1 MIKQK
6 HLVLTSE
13 VYFKIIIYFI
23 QILLFLI
30 IFQIDN
36 SFSQEVKDENEVNIN
51 DSIKNFPAVV
61 IDMKKVLSKST
72 AWMKLQKDM
81 QKIESDFKSDIE
93 KEENDLKKEQ
103 ENLVAQKSVLSDEQF
118 KEKQNIFRGKVN
130 KTQTKIEGIRR
141 ELESTMAKGMQIIQN
156 EAIKHLKKIAA
167 KEGYLLI
174 FDASSTV
181 IAADKINISD
191 MVAEKLNGSLPAIKI
206 DRNEEKKGDK

>member
-13 VYFKIIIYFI
+13 VYFKILIYFI
-23 QILLFLI
+23 QILLFLVL
-30 IFQIDN
+30 FHIDN
-36 SFSQEVKDENEVNIN
+36 SFSQEVKNKNEVNIN
-51 DSIKNFPAVV
+51 NTIKNFPAVV

-191 MVAEKLNGSLPAIKI
+191 IVAEKLNGSLPSIKI

>member
-13 VYFKIIIYFI
+13 VCFKFLIYFI
-23 QILLFLI
+23 QILLLLI
-30 IFQIDN
+30 LFQIDN
-36 SFSQEVKDENEVNIN
+36 SFSQEVKDKNEVNIDN
-51 DSIKNFPAVV
+51 SIKNFPAVV

-191 MVAEKLNGSLPAIKI
+191 IVAEKLNGSLPSIKI

>member
-23 QILLFLI
+23 QILLFLVL
-30 IFQIDN
+30 FQIDN

-81 QKIESDFKSDIE
+81 QKIETDFKSDIE
-93 KEENDLKKEQ
+93 KEEKDLKKEQ

-191 MVAEKLNGSLPAIKI
+191 IVAEKLNGSLPAIKI

>member
-13 VYFKIIIYFI
+13 VYFKILIYFI
-23 QILLFLI
+23 QILLFLVL
-30 IFQIDN
+30 FQIDN
-36 SFSQEVKDENEVNIN
+36 SFSQEVKDENEVNLN
-51 DSIKNFPAVV
+51 NSIKNFPAVV

-181 IAADKINISD
+181 IAADKINISHI
-191 MVAEKLNGSLPAIKI
+191 VAEKLNGSLPSIKI
-206 DRNEEKKGDK
+206 DINEDKKGDK

>member
-13 VYFKIIIYFI
+13 VYSKVLIYFI
-23 QILLFLI
+23 QILLFLVL
-30 IFQIDN
+30 FQIDN
-36 SFSQEVKDENEVNIN
+36 SFSQEVKDENEVNLN
-51 DSIKNFPAVV
+51 NSIKNFPAVV

-191 MVAEKLNGSLPAIKI
+191 IVAEKLNGSLPSIKI

>member
-13 VYFKIIIYFI
+13 VYFKILIYFI
-23 QILLFLI
+23 QILLFLVL
-30 IFQIDN
+30 FHIDN
-36 SFSQEVKDENEVNIN
+36 SFSQEVKNKNEVNIN
-51 DSIKNFPAVV
+51 NTIKNFPAVV

-81 QKIESDFKSDIE
+81 QKIESDFKSDIK

-191 MVAEKLNGSLPAIKI
+191 IVAEKLNGSLPSIKI

>member
-81 QKIESDFKSDIE
+81 QKIETDFKSDIE
-93 KEENDLKKEQ
+93 KEEKDLKKEQ

-191 MVAEKLNGSLPAIKI
+191 IVAEKLNGSLPSIKI

>member
-1 MIKQK
+1 MIKQN

-13 VYFKIIIYFI
+13 VYFKILIYFI
-23 QILLFLI
+23 QILLFLVL
-30 IFQIDN
+30 FHIDN
-36 SFSQEVKDENEVNIN
+36 SFSQEVKNKNEVNIN
-51 DSIKNFPAVV
+51 NTIKNFPAVV

-81 QKIESDFKSDIE
+81 QKIESDFKSDIK

-191 MVAEKLNGSLPAIKI
+191 IVAEKLNGSLPSIKI

>member
-13 VYFKIIIYFI
+13 VCFKFLIYFI
-23 QILLFLI
+23 QILLFLVL
-30 IFQIDN
+30 FQIDN
-36 SFSQEVKDENEVNIN
+36 SFSQEVKDENEVNLN
-51 DSIKNFPAVV
+51 NSIKNFPAVV

-191 MVAEKLNGSLPAIKI
+191 IVAEKLNGSLPSIKI
-206 DRNEEKKGDK
+206 DINEDKKGDK

>member
-13 VYFKIIIYFI
+13 VYFKILIYFI
-23 QILLFLI
+23 QILLFLVL
-30 IFQIDN
+30 FHIDN
-36 SFSQEVKDENEVNIN
+36 SFSQEVKNKNEVNIN
-51 DSIKNFPAVV
+51 NTIKNFPAVV

-191 MVAEKLNGSLPAIKI
+191 IVAEKLNGSLPSIKI
-206 DRNEEKKGDK
+206 DINEDKKGDK